1 MTDDGV
7 DTGRPPGE
15 YRRSAPAAATGGA
28 GESEDLYIVFRIGEE
43 QFAVPGPAVDEVIER
58 PALTPL
64 PEILNGVR
72 GLVRQAGGRVPVL
85 ELPELPAAE
94 MDGGRAAVAIILRRG
109 RLSYAIAADEVLGTR
124 SGTLQEDAEHWVED
138 DMVVSILDPEAL
150 FGDRIPA
157 GWERREEMDIDQV
170 AEKRRSYVIFT
181 LAGEDFALPA
191 DAVKEI
197 RPWERLERPQ
207 HAPDFLAGIGRT
219 PGGSV
224 PVVDLRVHLGL
235 HAEEPGG
242 ESRLVLTTAEGDTIG
257 LLVDGVRDVAHIAAP
272 DALETPEY
280 LRRLVGAHVG
290 GLLRSEA
297 DRLVVV
303 LRSDMLFDSS
313 QRQDLHSFVLE
324 NAEPASG

>member
-1 MTDDGV
+1 MRDDGL
-7 DTGRPPGE
+7 DTARPPGE
-15 YRRSAPAAATGGA
+15 NRRSAPPAATMED

-43 QFAVPGPAVDEVIER
+43 QFAVRGSAVDEVVDR

-64 PEILNGVR
+64 PGILNGVR
-72 GLVRQAGGRVPVL
+72 GLVRQAGGGVPVL
-85 ELPELPAAE
+85 EPSELPAAE
-94 MDGGRAAVAIILRRG
+94 MEGGRAAAAIILRRG
-109 RLSYAIAADEVLGTR
+109 RLSYAIAVDEVFGTR
-124 SGTLQEDAEHWVED
+124 SGTVREDAEHWVED

-157 GWERREEMDIDQV
+157 GWERREEMDRDQV
-170 AEKRRSYVIFT
+170 AEKRRSYVVFT
-181 LAGEDFALPA
+181 LAGEDFALSA

-207 HAPDFLAGIGRT
+207 NAPDFLAGFGRT
-219 PGGSV
+219 PAGSV

-235 HAEEPGG
+235 RADEPGG

-257 LLVDGVRDVAHIAAP
+257 LLVDGVRDVAHISAP

-280 LRRLVGAHVG
+280 LRRLVGPHVG
-290 GLLRSEA
+290 GLLRSEG

-313 QRQDLHSFVLE
+313 QREDLHTFVRE
-324 NAEPASG
+324 NAEASSG